1 MLTSSRFKKICLHSI
16 PIIMRRLEVLE
27 AVVFRSVLRLFKNE
41 TGYGITTK
49 TFIPYSCRSK
59 SNRKGRV
66 SMDQTKSAKIN
77 PHKMQETSPLFHRKS
92 SRLSSSRPWHPHA
105 PSPRLLCIV
114 YPLWKGQ
121 RSSRPNLFPFSFH
134 SLFPPWAR
142 EEQKARGGGGGY
154 GIKKKKD
161 IYIKRAR
168 EWSDGRD
175 KNCG

>member
-1 MLTSSRFKKICLHSI
+1 MLTSRYKKICLHSI

-27 AVVFRSVLRLFKNE
+27 AVVFRSVSRLFKNE
-41 TGYGITTK
+41 TGYGITRK

-105 PSPRLLCIV
+105 PSPRLLRIV

-134 SLFPPWAR
+134 SLFPPPEPGRNKKR
-142 EEQKARGGGGGY
+142 EKGGGT
-154 GIKKKKD
+154 
-161 IYIKRAR
+161 
-168 EWSDGRD
+168 
-175 KNCG
+175 